1 MEGWYTSCSME
12 GRITTP
18 LTTSGVL
25 KGKAKRK
32 GSVKPD
38 IAHHIAL
45 TCVYHIA
52 FRTIYCSQST
62 QAMEKALPL
71 GTGAR
76 DMDANSKERMIR
88 ADFIPALS
96 WDWPIMPGK
105 IMQGRSEGSG
115 LLRMNPRPHALP
127 TLLHCPDSSQHH
139 NPPDHLTNRRRQ
151 VYQPQVPMLKQTS
164 PKPRCTTAHSQKA
177 CCRNRSQS
185 S

>member
-1 MEGWYTSCSME
+1 
-12 GRITTP
+12 
-18 LTTSGVL
+18 
-25 KGKAKRK
+25 
-32 GSVKPD
+32 VKPD
-38 IAHHIAL
+38 IAYHIAF
-45 TCVYHIA
+45 TCVYHNA

-62 QAMEKALPL
+62 TQSMAMVKALPL
-71 GTGAR
+71 STGAR
-76 DMDANSKERMIR
+76 EHGCDQQRKDDR

-96 WDWPIMPGK
+96 WNWPIMPGK
-105 IMQGRSEGSG
+105 VMQGRPEGSGSG

-164 PKPRCTTAHSQKA
+164 PKPRCTTVHSQKTCCRKT